1 MKSAEAY
8 VADQAGR
15 KRRKRSQQTTK
26 RLPKP
31 VNRNVSLL
39 SNASISSSF
48 TDLIGD
54 GSDVNPSPFECSAAA
69 ECESVPVFDSFTHAA
84 IDLTDEEDLSS
95 DIECGVEEDSSSS
108 LSCSSVSDER
118 AEEELNNL
126 LYDALLDSDDRPL
139 HSATHHTVHDFS
151 ADLLHFFR
159 DARLPNNL
167 RHRLLLLF
175 HTYMPVPN
183 NLPKSTDELISKYSL
198 LLFVL
203 ASVPIAP
210 LHFGQK
216 SEDQLRRSRELNQSF
231 LGAVGISEFHR
242 TERIC
247 GRCCSSIQT
256 GRCTNSDCVN
266 NDVAC
271 VNKDGF
277 VDVVTFDV
285 EQQLRLL
292 YQKNSDIL
300 TRYQSEA
307 RHRSMSDQEDI
318 VGGKVYQTLLSTNP
332 DFCFSVM
339 LHSDGIPLY
348 RSRTCSAWPIL
359 GAVVE
364 LPPFCRNRCDNILL
378 LSVWIGKEKPNFDV
392 ILSKLSQQLMHLKE
406 TWRSKNRSSSGFTC
420 SECLI
425 SCRVIDMVIV
435 SSSVCVDRQ
444 GEAEFRCHPFEA
456 LSTAHYAK
464 TGTGEYLKWTWRS
477 KWKSKFIRVY
487 FPMLMG
493 DMPALSDMVKF
504 VLPNAYFVCMFCKSK
519 GIYSHEGHC
528 IVYPSGTNAELRS
541 HIDFDRAAQTSTGSA
556 RVLKEKL
563 AGVKGVSAFKDLLD
577 VPMPHSLVIDAMHT
591 VFLCHSKKLLAHL
604 QTRISKEDLQIISRR
619 MRSLRYVHDVL
630 RRPRAFGSVE
640 KWEASEIR
648 VFILYLAL
656 PMLVEYLSEEESGD
670 LALYTVILR
679 LLHDEWHKDADRCK
693 VVSSLIDLYISNLT
707 GKFSRKICPPKL
719 LTISTHTHTHLP
731 IQCQKFGRLD
741 WLQNFVFE
749 SFLGYVKSF
758 VKGPHGAGEQIAF
771 GFTLKFVLNK
781 LGKHAR
787 QYGHFQIDENTF
799 GSNIIHLGQHLA
811 LNKFLLGHH
820 HSQDKIVVFCRLYL
834 FNTTFHSFLFSRK
847 GHTCSYLV
855 SYSKD
860 DAICADKCYPLPS
873 SVQHNFSLV
882 SFLSER
888 AHL

>member
-1 MKSAEAY
+1 MW
-8 VADQAGR
+8 
-15 KRRKRSQQTTK
+15 
-26 RLPKP
+26 
-31 VNRNVSLL
+31 
-39 SNASISSSF
+39 
-48 TDLIGD
+48 D
-54 GSDVNPSPFECSAAA
+54 GS
-69 ECESVPVFDSFTHAA
+69 T
-84 IDLTDEEDLSS
+84 EDHPRRST
-95 DIECGVEEDSSSS
+95 
-108 LSCSSVSDER
+108 
-118 AEEELNNL
+118 ELN
-126 LYDALLDSDDRPL
+126 R
-139 HSATHHTVHDFS
+139 
-151 ADLLHFFR
+151 
-159 DARLPNNL
+159 
-167 RHRLLLLF
+167 
-175 HTYMPVPN
+175 
-183 NLPKSTDELISKYSL
+183 
-198 LLFVL
+198 
-203 ASVPIAP
+203 
-210 LHFGQK
+210 
-216 SEDQLRRSRELNQSF
+216 SF
-231 LGAVGISEFHR
+231 LGALGISEFHR

-247 GRCCSSIQT
+247 GRCCSSIEA

-292 YQKNSDIL
+292 YQKNSTLL

-318 VGGKVYQTLLSTNP
+318 VGGKVYQTLLNTNP
-332 DFCFSVM
+332 NFFFSVM

-406 TWRSKNRSSSGFTC
+406 TGL
-420 SECLI
+420 EI
-425 SCRVIDMVIV
+425 
-435 SSSVCVDRQ
+435 Q
-444 GEAEFRCHPFEA
+444 
-456 LSTAHYAK
+456 
-464 TGTGEYLKWTWRS
+464 
-477 KWKSKFIRVY
+477 KSKFIRVY

-504 VLPNAYFVCMFCKSK
+504 VLPNAYFACMFCKSK
-519 GIYSHEGHC
+519 GIYSHEAHC
-528 IVYPSGTNAELRS
+528 IVYPSGTKTELRS

-604 QTRISKEDLQIISRR
+604 QTRISKEDLQAISRR

-630 RRPRAFGSVE
+630 RRPRSFGSVE
-640 KWEASEIR
+640 KWKASEIR
-648 VFILYLAL
+648 VYILYLAL
-656 PMLVEYLSEEESGD
+656 PILVEYLSEEESGD
-670 LALYTVILR
+670 LALYTIILR

-707 GKFSRKICPPKL
+707 GKVSRKICPPKL
-719 LTISTHTHTHLP
+719 LTISTHTHIHLP

-771 GFTLKFVLNK
+771 GFTLNFVLSK
-781 LGKHAR
+781 LGKHSR
-787 QYGHFQIDENTF
+787 QYGHFQIGENTF

-811 LNKFLLGHH
+811 LNKFLLSHN
-820 HSQDKIVVFCRLYL
+820 HSQDNIVVFCRLHL

-860 DAICADKCYPLPS
+860 DAIHFGFILCFALINGSCRFVVQKLPLLSHFSITSFFSAQPCVLAIKSLLDRLFVFCSSTEPNTSLLTDFDLCDITCLRFRCFLVPMRNNVMCLIPYPCAYAP
-873 SVQHNFSLV
+873 N
-882 SFLSER
+882 
-888 AHL
+888 